1 MYLVDIKTDQTR
13 YPRVCLYGRVSDAE
27 VVRETINKFIQ
38 QSFGVKRLIIDLGGA
53 ESLCS
58 DCFGVLAELKETHK
72 LTFIGYSL
80 FLEDEL
86 KKYKLIK

>member
-1 MYLVDIKTDQTR
+1 MYLVDIKANHTR
-13 YPRVCLYGRVSDAE
+13 YPRVCLYGRVANAE
-27 VVRETINKFIQ
+27 VVKDVINRMLNNSNGIN
-38 QSFGVKRLIIDLGGA
+38 RIIIDLSGA
-53 ESLCS
+53 ESLCA
-58 DCFGVLAELKETHK
+58 DCYAVLSELKETHK